1 MKGEHVQGIQG
12 YSLASAIDGTAPGG
26 VSDEASDPTPARCR
40 WCGGF
45 LSVRNRPTKK
55 RSPAKKKEIPTDDG
69 VLRLLVESEI
79 VGHDTGLAEVVEASE
94 TPKAIRREDPP
105 DDEQLCHVHQRA
117 TLDWHQGFSIIR
129 PPHYPSE
136 DPDTLSA
143 RKRPKKT

>member
-26 VSDEASDPTPARCR
+26 VSDEASDPPPARCR

-45 LSVRNRPTKK
+45 LSVRNRPAKK
-55 RSPAKKKEIPTDDG
+55 RSPAKKKEIP
-69 VLRLLVESEI
+69 SE
-79 VGHDTGLAEVVEASE
+79 VAGHDTGLKEVV
-94 TPKAIRREDPP
+94 KAFEKPRAIHREDPP
-105 DDEQLCHVHQRA
+105 DTEQLCHVHQRA
-117 TLDWHQGFSIIR
+117 TLDWHQGFSIVR

-136 DPDTLSA
+136 DPDAWSA